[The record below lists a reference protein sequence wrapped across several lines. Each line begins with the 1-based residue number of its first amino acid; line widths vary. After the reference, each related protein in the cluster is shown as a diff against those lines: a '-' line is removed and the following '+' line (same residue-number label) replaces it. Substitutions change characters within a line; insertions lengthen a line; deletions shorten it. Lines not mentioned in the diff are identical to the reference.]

1 MFSNVIFIIFYSSKQ
16 RLGVV
21 EGFVGCLKDLKISFV
36 DYDLLYPGAHIIK
49 QRDIAICPDDPCKT
63 RPCQN
68 SAQCK
73 FDPEMGDTYVCLCP
87 KGFVGKRCQAKG
99 KAYPVLLSLL

>member
-1 MFSNVIFIIFYSSKQ
+1 MTD
-16 RLGVV
+16 
-21 EGFVGCLKDLKISFV
+21 GFVGCLKDLNIAF
-36 DYDLLYPGAHIIK
+36 DEYDLLYPGAHIMK
-49 QRDIAICPDDPCKT
+49 QRDISGCPGDPCKT

-73 FDPEMGDTYVCLCP
+73 FDPKMGDTYICSCP

-99 KAYPVLLSLL
+99 NDAA

>member
-1 MFSNVIFIIFYSSKQ
+1 MFFSLYSSK
-16 RLGVV
+16 RKLVIT

-36 DYDLLYPGAHIIK
+36 EYDLLYPGAHIKK
-49 QRDIAICPDDPCKT
+49 QKDIARCPGDPCKT
-63 RPCQN
+63 RPCEN

-73 FDPEMGDTYVCLCP
+73 FDPKMGETYICVCP

-99 KAYPVLLSLL
+99 KIGT